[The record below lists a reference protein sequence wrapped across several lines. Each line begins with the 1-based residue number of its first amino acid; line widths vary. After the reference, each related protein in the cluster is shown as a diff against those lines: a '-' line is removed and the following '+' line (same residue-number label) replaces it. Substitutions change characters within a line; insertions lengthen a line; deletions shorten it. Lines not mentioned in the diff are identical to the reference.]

1 MEQYIVTGM
10 SCAACQAHVEK
21 AVANV
26 PGVKSVSVSLLTNS
40 MAVDGTASE
49 AEIIKAVEDAG
60 YGAKPKFDGQKSASG
75 TSASAKLAAEE
86 ESLKDTTTPKL
97 VRRLELSVVFLLI
110 LMYFTMGH
118 NMWGWPPASSLSST
132 ARPTWTPSWRSAPA

>member
-1 MEQYIVTGM
+1 M
-10 SCAACQAHVEK
+10 
-21 AVANV
+21 

-40 MAVDGTASE
+40 MAVDGTATE

-60 YGAKPKFDGQKSASG
+60 YGAKPKFAEQKSGA
-75 TSASAKLAAEE
+75 SASAKLAAEK

-118 NMWGWPPASSLSST
+118 NMWGWPVPASSLSST